1 MNLLD
6 KIKLLMKEKNI
17 KNIRQLSEMS
27 DVPYSTIDS
36 LFKKGYE
43 GVRLSTMTKLCSVL
57 GCTLDFLM
65 TDGIDENINIDQQQI
80 IDDYNKLDI
89 RQKQTIKEIIKGQL
103 GIASNLRVKAL
114 KLFNQSA
121 CAGNGNYIDDDSY
134 SIVDFQNPPI
144 NASFAVKI
152 QGKSMQPIIN
162 DGDIVFIQPNV
173 NLQNGD
179 IGIFTYN
186 GETYCKKLHHSQKGL
201 VLQSINPEYKDI
213 TIYSQEELFIVG
225 RVL

>member
-6 KIKLLMKEKNI
+6 KIKFLMKDKNI

-27 DVPYSTIDS
+27 DIPYSTIDS

-43 GVRLSTMTKLCSVL
+43 GVRLTTMTKLCNFF
-57 GCTLDFLM
+57 GCSLDYLM
-65 TDGIDENINIDQQQI
+65 SDDINENVDYDQQQI
-80 IDDYNKLDI
+80 IEDYNKLDL

-103 GIASNLRVKAL
+103 GLTPNLRIKPL

-144 NASFAVKI
+144 NASFAVRI
-152 QGKSMQPIIN
+152 QGNSMQPIIN
-162 DGDIVFIQPNV
+162 DGDIVFVQPNV

-179 IGIFTYN
+179 IGIFSYN
-186 GETYCKKLHHSQKGL
+186 GETYCKKLNYNQKNI
-201 VLQSINPEYKDI
+201 VLQSLNADYRDI
-213 TIYSQEELFIVG
+213 TVYNQDELFIIG

>member
-6 KIKLLMKEKNI
+6 KIKILMKEKNV

-43 GVRLSTMTKLCSVL
+43 GVRLSTMTKLCSFF
-57 GCTLDFLM
+57 GCTLDYLM
-65 TDGIDENINIDQQQI
+65 SDDIDENVNYDQQQI
-80 IDDYNKLDI
+80 IDDYNKLDL

-103 GIASNLRVKAL
+103 GLTSNLRIKAL

-134 SIVDFQNPPI
+134 TIVDFQNPPI
-144 NASFAVKI
+144 NASFAVRI
-152 QGKSMQPIIN
+152 QGHSMQPLIN
-162 DGDIVFIQPNV
+162 DGDIVFVQSNT
-173 NLQNGD
+173 NLQDGD

-186 GETYCKKLHHSQKGL
+186 GETYCKKLNHNANNI
-201 VLQSINPEYKDI
+201 VLQSLNPDYRDIN
-213 TIYSQEELFIVG
+213 IYNQEDLFIVG

>member
-6 KIKLLMKEKNI
+6 KIQFLMKEKNI

-27 DVPYSTIDS
+27 DIPYSTIDS

-43 GVRLSTMTKLCSVL
+43 GVRLSTMTKLCTFFDCS
-57 GCTLDFLM
+57 LDYLM
-65 TDGIDENINIDQQQI
+65 TDDVDKKEDYDQKQI
-80 IDDYNKLDI
+80 IEDYNKLDI
-89 RQKQTIKEIIKGQL
+89 RQKQTIREIIKGQL
-103 GIASNLRVKAL
+103 GLTSNLKIKPL
-114 KLFNQSA
+114 KLFSQSA
-121 CAGNGNYIDDDSY
+121 CAGNGNYIDDDSF
-134 SIVDFQNPPI
+134 SIIDFQNPPI

-152 QGKSMQPIIN
+152 QGNSMQPLIN
-162 DGDIVFIQPNV
+162 DGDVVFVQPNA

-186 GETYCKKLHHSQKGL
+186 GETYCKKLNHSQNNII
-201 VLQSINPEYKDI
+201 LQSLNSDYKDI
-213 TIYSQEELFIVG
+213 VVYNQDDLFIVG